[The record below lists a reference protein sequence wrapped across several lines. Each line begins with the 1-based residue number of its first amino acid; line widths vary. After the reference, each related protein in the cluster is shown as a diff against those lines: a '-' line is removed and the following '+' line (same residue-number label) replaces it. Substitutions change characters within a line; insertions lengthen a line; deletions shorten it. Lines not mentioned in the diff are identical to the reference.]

1 MCGHNESDVE
11 LNLRTLREKTNII
24 RTVIY
29 NKYNLLYERF
39 FIINII
45 YYMNSYSL
53 IKWVFKVFSLRFFNI
68 HIFENTEQEKRKN
81 FSILWFFSKCSK
93 IQFYV

>member
-1 MCGHNESDVE
+1 MG
-11 LNLRTLREKTNII
+11 
-24 RTVIY
+24 
-29 NKYNLLYERF
+29 
-39 FIINII
+39 
-45 YYMNSYSL
+45 
-53 IKWVFKVFSLRFFNI
+53 FKVFSLRLLKKKQIFFI